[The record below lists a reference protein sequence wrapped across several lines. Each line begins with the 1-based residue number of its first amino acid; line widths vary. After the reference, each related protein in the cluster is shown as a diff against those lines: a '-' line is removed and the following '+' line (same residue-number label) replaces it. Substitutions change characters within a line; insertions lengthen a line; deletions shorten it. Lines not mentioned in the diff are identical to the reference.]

1 MYLHISPA
9 EPLSLS
15 ADVHPE
21 ELFLSTRR
29 PETLSALQMKGVH
42 CGFDNAKV
50 CVNKGFH
57 LTYMYATESL
67 CLQNLKHWVILSDSE
82 LTRSQTY
89 T

>member
-1 MYLHISPA
+1 MQIRLNIVCVQTA
-9 EPLSLS
+9 LLS

-50 CVNKGFH
+50 CVNEK
-57 LTYMYATESL
+57 
-67 CLQNLKHWVILSDSE
+67 
-82 LTRSQTY
+82 
-89 T
+89 